1 MAEFFQKKK
10 TEKKKKR
17 DAYDLQS
24 WNVNFN
30 SRLSKQKLFGVE
42 LVDSA
47 GLLLVASGGWRWL
60 KKFLEINRNV
70 VTTIFAFFASSSTRL
85 QRGWSV
91 PAPNSSIDDV
101 RLKTHRGDFFLLC
114 FSKKQRKLFFSF
126 KDLDMSQRFLS
137 KTFAALLTFFPVFFD
152 KFINFHFFD

>member
-1 MAEFFQKKK
+1 MAEFFLKKK

-70 VTTIFAFFASSSTRL
+70 VTTIFAFFASSSTRH

-114 FSKKQRKLFFSF
+114 FSKKQRKHFFFQRLGHEPAFSF
-126 KDLDMSQRFLS
+126 KD
-137 KTFAALLTFFPVFFD
+137 FAALLNFFPVFFD

>member
-47 GLLLVASGGWRWL
+47 GLLLVASGEWRRL

-91 PAPNSSIDDV
+91 PAPNRSIDDV
-101 RLKTHRGDFFLLC
+101 RLKTHRGDFFALL
-114 FSKKQRKLFFSF
+114 FKKTTEAFFSF

-137 KTFAALLTFFPVFFD
+137 KTLQ
-152 KFINFHFFD
+152 HF

>member
-1 MAEFFQKKK
+1 M
-10 TEKKKKR
+10 
-17 DAYDLQS
+17 
-24 WNVNFN
+24 
-30 SRLSKQKLFGVE
+30 E

-101 RLKTHRGDFFLLC
+101 RLKTHRGDYFALL
-114 FSKKQRKLFFSF
+114 FKKNNGSFFSF